1 MERGSISKPR
11 RGASGETKPA
21 YTLTLNLHPPQL
33 WGINFCVSHPFC
45 GILSRQPMQM
55 NAVSRLKQDAW
66 FLEPR
71 GEAFSTQFFR
81 NFSEGPRASL
91 GSNIRELPG
100 KKLRR
105 EERLPP
111 ALLLSFIFS
120 DSDILKMKG
129 NRSHVLCGYWGVWTI
144 TVRPR
149 LIMTL
154 GTLRHLNLSLLSLGF
169 PSHKDW
175 AWIRSLALYQVG
187 TSDAQMSQPC
197 PASCWHST
205 GGAEQAP
212 LPLGGHL
219 VSRGYIFGTWGWNF
233 YGPTFS
239 NRTF

>member
-21 YTLTLNLHPPQL
+21 YTLTLNLHPRQP

-111 ALLLSFIFS
+111 ALLLRVSFSVTLIFWRW
-120 DSDILKMKG
+120 KATEVTCYVVTG
-129 NRSHVLCGYWGVWTI
+129 E
-144 TVRPR
+144 
-149 LIMTL
+149 
-154 GTLRHLNLSLLSLGF
+154 F
-169 PSHKDW
+169 E
-175 AWIRSLALYQVG
+175 Q
-187 TSDAQMSQPC
+187 SQFV
-197 PASCWHST
+197 
-205 GGAEQAP
+205 QD
-212 LPLGGHL
+212 
-219 VSRGYIFGTWGWNF
+219 
-233 YGPTFS
+233 
-239 NRTF
+239 